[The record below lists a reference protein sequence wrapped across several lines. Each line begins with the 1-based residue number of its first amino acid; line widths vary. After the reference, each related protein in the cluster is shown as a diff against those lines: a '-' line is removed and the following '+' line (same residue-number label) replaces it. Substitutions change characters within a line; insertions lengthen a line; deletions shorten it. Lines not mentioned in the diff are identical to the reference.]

1 MYDYHY
7 GTMKSHFGDKINLM
21 YTDTGKLL
29 FLFTFCYYKHYN
41 RLFMFMVMFI
51 FYV

>member
-1 MYDYHY
+1 MYEYHY

-29 FLFTFCYYKHYN
+29 FFVHIFLLKHYD
-41 RLFMFMVMFI
+41 RLIMFMVMFI
-51 FYV
+51 FNF